1 MHTYRRDKAK
11 MFFNEEWR
19 DLFLAMIQSLKDQDG
34 KIIFPVTYDNDY
46 IEFKEWP
53 ELFWSDFDYHDPNIP
68 MSIDCISDYV
78 EDSEILMYN
87 DN

>member
-1 MHTYRRDKAK
+1 MPYNIYASG
-11 MFFNEEWR
+11 
-19 DLFLAMIQSLKDQDG
+19 QG
-34 KIIFPVTYDNDY
+34 NDY

-78 EDSEILMYN
+78 EDSEILMSN